1 MSMSVGVYGDLA
13 ASAVYQAMQ
22 GLWAQQQAVA
32 ANVANVNTPGYK
44 AQDVNFEQSLSE
56 AIANG
61 DPSQM
66 QVTTTTSNAPSDA
79 VGNNVDIG
87 SEIVSGQK
95 AGMQFQTM
103 VDAMNAKFQLLSV
116 AINGPTAG

>member
-1 MSMSVGVYGDLA
+1 MSSGAYGDLA
-13 ASAVYQAMQ
+13 SSAVYQAMQ

-32 ANVANVNTPGYK
+32 NNVANINTPGYK
-44 AQDVNFEQSLSE
+44 AQDVDFESSLAK

-66 QVTTTTSNAPSDA
+66 QITTTQSTAPADQT
-79 VGNNVDIG
+79 GNNVDLA
-87 SEIVSGQK
+87 SEMTSEQK

-116 AINGPTAG
+116 AINGPSATQ